1 MRVGLVCA
9 LALLCILPRGVYAQ
23 GGDDERPRRM
33 EELLTSRLSQLAIL
47 IHHASDGRSRLL
59 IGSGATAWAS
69 LSRIYRSVGWGELP
83 HARAYRVSQPCD
95 ANLEGVGRCRLLG
108 ALFLTKEAN
117 IVGGGEVP
125 VGVHLL
131 ANHSDSGRVIVVDVA
146 VHGDGRISYKV
157 LGGVKPEVHKGAQS
171 PYVGAWFPNIE
182 PLQDDNPPY
191 RLTLDLVWE
200 QEGYMVRLLDLRPMF

>member
-59 IGSGATAWAS
+59 IGSGATAWAA

-95 ANLEGVGRCRLLG
+95 ADLEGVGRCRLLG

-131 ANHSDSGRVIVVDVA
+131 ANDSESGRVKLVGVR
-146 VHGDGRISYKV
+146 VHGDGRVTYKA
-157 LGGVKPEVHKGAQS
+157 LGGVKPEMHGGTPR
-171 PYVGAWFPNIE
+171 PYVSATFPNVE

-191 RLTLDLVWE
+191 RLTLDFAWE
-200 QEGYMVRLLDLRPMF
+200 QEGYMFRLLDLRPMF